1 MDPDSMSADLQDVHE
16 IDYFVDYLRFV
27 DSIPQFRAIKERS
40 YEALALKEGSSVL
53 DAGCGIGL
61 DTCRMGARTGKS
73 GKVIGLDSN
82 ESMISFAEKNRL
94 PNLENVSFI
103 CGDLQTLDFPDNFFD
118 AVHIERTLEHLEDP
132 KPALKNLFRVLKQGG
147 TLVIVEPDFE
157 TATPDPG
164 DRDATRSLVSY
175 CADNVGDGW
184 IGRKLYGLM
193 RETGF
198 EVRIEAEPVI
208 LYDYPTF
215 RRIGLMDKFVP
226 GAVKTGV
233 LSQKESD
240 LLFEGWKQ
248 AGEKGNFFWSM
259 VMFRAIGKKL

>member
-1 MDPDSMSADLQDVHE
+1 MDPDSVSADLQDVRE
-16 IDYFVDYLRFV
+16 TDYFVEYLRFV
-27 DSIPQFRAIKERS
+27 DSVPQFRVIKERS

-61 DTCRMGARTGKS
+61 DTCRIGARTGKS

-82 ESMISFAEKNRL
+82 ASMITFAEKNRL

-118 AVHIERTLEHLEDP
+118 AVHIERTLEHLKDP
-132 KPALKNLFRVLKQGG
+132 KPALQSLLRVIKQGG
-147 TLVIVEPDFE
+147 TIVIVEPDFE

-193 RETGF
+193 REAGF

-208 LYDYPTF
+208 IHDYPTF
-215 RRIGLMDKFVP
+215 SRIGLLDKFVP
-226 GAVKTGV
+226 GAVRTG
-233 LSQKESD
+233 LISRKEAD
-240 LLFEGWKQ
+240 LLVEGWKQ

-259 VMFRAIGKKL
+259 VMFRATGKKL

>member
-1 MDPDSMSADLQDVHE
+1 MDPDSVSADLQDVQE
-16 IDYFVDYLRFV
+16 IDYFADYLRFV
-27 DSIPQFRAIKERS
+27 DSVPQFRAIKERS
-40 YEALALKEGSSVL
+40 FEAMALKEGSSVL

-82 ESMISFAEKNRL
+82 ESMVSFAEKNRP

-103 CGDLQTLDFPDNFFD
+103 RGDLLTLNFPDNFFD
-118 AVHIERTLEHLEDP
+118 AIHIERTLEHLEDP

-147 TLVIVEPDFE
+147 TIVIVEPDFE

-184 IGRKLYGLM
+184 IGRKMYGLM

-198 EVRIEAEPVI
+198 EVRIEVEPVI

-215 RRIGLMDKFVP
+215 SRIGVMDKFVP
-226 GAVKTGV
+226 GAVKAGV
-233 LSQKESD
+233 ITQNESD
-240 LLFEGWKQ
+240 LLIEGWKQ
-248 AGEKGNFFWSM
+248 AGETGNFFWSM
-259 VMFRAIGKKL
+259 MMFRAIGKKL